1 MSFSGRPA
9 TATRYFK
16 AATQSIF
23 NLTATFTSPVAPH
36 PRIGIWHAIG
46 LFSIGGASCLS
57 LNVVKSRFDELNAM
71 ERMTQQITNVDDLR
85 TETLTGTVIAAK
97 VWSETRVHGGA
108 KAESTY
114 VPAGG
119 GHVSTPEVT
128 ISSTTT
134 EKLHL
139 FIKRDDGREFDQRF
153 VHAGLGLR
161 EGNRV
166 SIVYVPKIGG
176 EPMALVNHDTS
187 KSRIYENRIPG
198 LTTTTY
204 SSAGKKVASTI
215 VSWAILA
222 GFLALAYFGFSGE
235 LSGSELL
242 SYSGILI
249 AGWILAILLG
259 PKVPEGLRDRIK
271 ATIQQRVDA
280 ALAADKSAT

>member
-1 MSFSGRPA
+1 
-9 TATRYFK
+9 
-16 AATQSIF
+16 
-23 NLTATFTSPVAPH
+23 
-36 PRIGIWHAIG
+36 
-46 LFSIGGASCLS
+46 
-57 LNVVKSRFDELNAM
+57 
-71 ERMTQQITNVDDLR
+71 MTEQITRVEDLR

-108 KAESTY
+108 KAGSTY

-128 ISSTTT
+128 VSSTTT

-139 FIKRDDGREFDQRF
+139 FIRRDDGREFDQRF
-153 VHAGLGLR
+153 VHAGVGLR

-166 SIVYVPKIGG
+166 SIVYVPEIGG
-176 EPMALVNHDTS
+176 EPMALVNHDTG

-204 SSAGKKVASTI
+204 SSPAKKAVQRPLVFANLI
-215 VSWAILA
+215 
-222 GFLALAYFGFSGE
+222 GFLLLAYFGFTGE

-242 SYSGILI
+242 TYFGVLL
-249 AGWILAILLG
+249 AGMFLAFLLG

-271 ATIQQRVDA
+271 AAIQQRVDA
-280 ALAADKSAT
+280 ALAADRSAT